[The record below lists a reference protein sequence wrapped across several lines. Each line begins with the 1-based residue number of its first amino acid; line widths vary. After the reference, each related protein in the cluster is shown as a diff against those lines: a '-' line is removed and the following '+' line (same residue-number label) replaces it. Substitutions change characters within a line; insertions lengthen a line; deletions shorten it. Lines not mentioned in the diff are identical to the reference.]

1 MDPFFF
7 DSVGLKSCELYVIA
21 SISNPILFPSSL
33 LLWPSLAQRYAKF
46 HGFRALAFDVIDA
59 SSDSTLPLTNL
70 VCDWV
75 CQHLAVI
82 ERPKLSEGHL
92 TAMQRKMDIS
102 TYEYKKI
109 PKLNEAKSS

>member
-21 SISNPILFPSSL
+21 SISNPILYPSSL
-33 LLWPSLAQRYAKF
+33 LLWASLAQRYAKF

-82 ERPKLSEGHL
+82 ERPKLSEGYAREDGHKNVRVQENSK
-92 TAMQRKMDIS
+92 A
-102 TYEYKKI
+102 
-109 PKLNEAKSS
+109 NEAKSS